1 MNWEGNLKK
10 LLYVLGVCLALAL
23 PAAAAAY
30 GQAPAKPAGQ
40 SGAAQAAAAPVNES
54 ELLITEGPAAGAPA
68 AGAGQG
74 AVGSA
79 VSVWDFVRMLLVL
92 ALVVAA
98 IYLVLRF
105 LRKKAGRRVQEND
118 LIRVMGSRTLAG
130 TRSLHVV
137 EVGRGVYLVGSSDG
151 GVELIAEITDK
162 ESLDSLRLKAAE
174 EQTAGRR
181 TFQSAL
187 ADIFRPARGPATMGD
202 SLGFLK
208 RQRDRLKKL

>member
-10 LLYVLGVCLALAL
+10 LHCVLGVCLALAL
-23 PAAAAAY
+23 PVASIS
-30 GQAPAKPAGQ
+30 GQASSPSTGQ
-40 SGAAQAAAAPVNES
+40 NGAAEKAAVPVNES
-54 ELLITEGPAAGAPA
+54 ELLIPEGPAGGGPA
-68 AGAGQG
+68 AGAGQA
-74 AVGSA
+74 AVASA
-79 VSVWDFVRMLLVL
+79 VSLWDFVRMLLVL
-92 ALVVAA
+92 ALVVLA

-105 LRKKAGRRVQEND
+105 LRKRAGRQVQEND

-151 GVELIAEITDK
+151 GVQLIAEITDQ

-181 TFQSAL
+181 TFQSVL
-187 ADIFRPARGPATMGD
+187 ADIFKPARGTATMGD